1 MNLQR
6 RQILKGSGAALLA
19 LPLMAGAQAW
29 PARPIRLVVPF
40 PPGGLVDSM
49 ARLIGPRLAQELG
62 QPVVIDNKP
71 GAGGNLGAAEVARA
85 TPDGYTLLMASPPL
99 TISPALYA
107 TLPYR
112 PEQIVPIGLIGRVPN
127 VLLVNP
133 KSGINTV
140 ADLVARARKTPGQ
153 LNYASNGN
161 GTSLHL
167 SAELFKTTTGTF
179 ITHIPYR
186 GAAQAVTGLM
196 AGEVD
201 LMFENLPS
209 VLGQIQGGGVKA
221 PAVTTRQRSKALPG
235 VPTLIESG
243 LADFD
248 VSAWYGV
255 AAPAGTPAA
264 VLARIEQALDKL
276 ARDPEIARAM
286 ESRGAEVGFLG
297 ANADERLHGG
307 RCDQVETRRRVRK
320 NHPGLNG
327 EQHEHSDACRP
338 DRSGGDG
345 QRHGAI
351 AAPRRAP
358 AARLRCA
365 HRGRAGLCQ
374 RRWRGLR
381 LAARA
386 GRRLRRGGL
395 GGGQRRA
402 DRGGAVRP
410 GRRRQR
416 LRRGR

>member
-40 PPGGLVDSM
+40 PPGGLVDTM

-71 GAGGNLGAAEVARA
+71 GAGGNLAM
-85 TPDGYTLLMASPPL
+85 PDGYTLLMASPPL

-140 ADLVARARKTPGQ
+140 ADLIARAKKTPGQ

-186 GAAQAVTGLM
+186 GAAQAVTGLI

-201 LMFENLPS
+201 MMFENLPS

-221 PAVTTRQRSKALPG
+221 LAVTTRQRSKALPG

-276 ARDPEIARAM
+276 SRDPEIARTM

-297 ANADERLHGG
+297 AAQMSAFMAADAIKWK
-307 RCDQVETRRRVRK
+307 RVA
-320 NHPGLNG
+320 
-327 EQHEHSDACRP
+327 EF
-338 DRSGGDG
+338 
-345 QRHGAI
+345 
-351 AAPRRAP
+351 
-358 AARLRCA
+358 ARIT
-365 HRGRAGLCQ
+365 
-374 RRWRGLR
+374 
-381 LAARA
+381 
-386 GRRLRRGGL
+386 L
-395 GGGQRRA
+395 G
-402 DRGGAVRP
+402 
-410 GRRRQR
+410 
-416 LRRGR
+416 